1 MQEHGETCVISEAA
15 GPAVRRPGDVA
26 KRTRVA
32 FDSGDE
38 IRVDP
43 MF

>member
-1 MQEHGETCVISEAA
+1 MQKRGETCVIVEAA
-15 GPAVRRPGDVA
+15 VPAVCPPGDVA
-26 KRTRVA
+26 KHTRGA
-32 FDSGDE
+32 LNSGDE